1 MDDYL
6 PPQPRHEPRSGPGSR
21 HQHRPAKRIRR
32 FIIGACAA
40 AGAAALAVTLVAGLR
55 GVPQADTSATG
66 LIGTGF
72 SASGLSGTGLS
83 ASGLSGT
90 GLSAA
95 GEASDGLAGQEEPAD
110 AASTDPELAA
120 AINGIIDANG
130 QYQIG
135 VALLELSDGAV
146 QGGTVQGSTVQD
158 GTGQDGTGQEGAVQE
173 YGVEAEFMAASTA
186 KVLAAAAYLNL
197 VETGEA
203 SLDDRL
209 GNYRAEIQLQAMI
222 QESNNDSWSLI
233 MDAVG
238 HDELSAYAAA
248 IGVDYHPETN
258 TLTPAAM
265 ARILAGLYSG
275 GLLDPEHTA
284 QLLSYMQDT
293 NYESLIPAAV
303 PSGVEVFHKYG
314 LLGGNLHDAA
324 ILTGGGAA
332 YALVVYTKGA
342 DLSDIPERT
351 AVFHDVARAVV
362 DGLF

>member
-1 MDDYL
+1 ML
-6 PPQPRHEPRSGPGSR
+6 
-21 HQHRPAKRIRR
+21 
-32 FIIGACAA
+32 GAAAA
-40 AGAAALAVTLVAGLR
+40 AGAAALAVTLVAGLQAAR
-55 GVPQADTSATG
+55 QADMSAAGLTETG
-66 LIGTGF
+66 L
-72 SASGLSGTGLS
+72 SASGLSAAGLS
-83 ASGLSGT
+83 GTGLSGT

-95 GEASDGLAGQEEPAD
+95 GEASDGLAGPEEPAA

-120 AINGIIDANG
+120 AINGIIDANS

-135 VALLELSDGAV
+135 VALLDLSDG
-146 QGGTVQGSTVQD
+146 TVQE
-158 GTGQDGTGQEGAVQE
+158 GTIQNGTVQE
-173 YGVEAEFMAASTA
+173 YGVEAEFVAASTA
-186 KVLAAAAYLNL
+186 KVLAAAAYLHL

-203 SLDDRL
+203 SLYDRL

-284 QLLSYMQDT
+284 QLLAYMQDT
-293 NYESLIPAAV
+293 NDETLIPAAV
-303 PSGVEVFHKYG
+303 PAGVEVFHKYG

-324 ILTGGGAA
+324 ILTGDDAA

-342 DLSDIPERT
+342 DLGDIPART

-362 DGLF
+362 DRLF

>member
-1 MDDYL
+1 ML
-6 PPQPRHEPRSGPGSR
+6 
-21 HQHRPAKRIRR
+21 
-32 FIIGACAA
+32 GAAAA
-40 AGAAALAVTLVAGLR
+40 AGAAALAVTLVAGLQAA
-55 GVPQADTSATG
+55 PQADMSAAGLTETG
-66 LIGTGF
+66 L
-72 SASGLSGTGLS
+72 SASGLSAAGLS

-95 GEASDGLAGQEEPAD
+95 GQASAGLAGPEKPAA

-120 AINGIIDANG
+120 AINGIIDANS

-135 VALLELSDGAV
+135 VALLDLSDG
-146 QGGTVQGSTVQD
+146 TV
-158 GTGQDGTGQEGAVQE
+158 QEGAIQNGAAQE
-173 YGVEAEFMAASTA
+173 YGVEAEFVAASTA
-186 KVLAAAAYLNL
+186 KVLAAAAYLHL

-293 NYESLIPAAV
+293 NYETLIPAAV
-303 PSGVEVFHKYG
+303 PAGVEVFHKYG

-324 ILTGGGAA
+324 ILTGDDAA

-351 AVFHDVARAVV
+351 AVFHDLAAAVV
-362 DGLF
+362 DARF